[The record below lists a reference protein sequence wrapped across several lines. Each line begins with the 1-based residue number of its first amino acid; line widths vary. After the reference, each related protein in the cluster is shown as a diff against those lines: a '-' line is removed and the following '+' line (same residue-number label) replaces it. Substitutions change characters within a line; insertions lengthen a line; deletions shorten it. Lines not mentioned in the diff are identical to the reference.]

1 MSMKTSFSKEQI
13 IAATTTA
20 LLFISLI
27 GIGYYYNTNS
37 SLKGGLNQE
46 KLRSE
51 SLLSEKLALSKEAE
65 KLKSDIISWKGKTK
79 EADSK
84 LDNAMKRVTEMEG
97 TIRNLRRDNASLPS
111 LRNEL
116 VELKKIRTDLE
127 SHIATLEGSHKA
139 KESKINELTAE
150 ISSLQSELAE
160 TRTKI
165 IPVNIT
171 DNFRI
176 ESQRGRKNKLTVN
189 AARTKRMV
197 VSFEIPMAMTENI
210 SFQITT
216 PDGEQISSDNKALT
230 HEVIEDGRNF
240 IASLS
245 PMTGEFEISKRV
257 EMTYSP
263 SKKLDPGVYIVDI
276 LHNGKKSGRTQVK
289 LR

>member
-1 MSMKTSFSKEQI
+1 MKTSFSKEQI
-13 IAATTTA
+13 IAAVTTA

-27 GIGYYYNTNS
+27 GIGYYYNANS

-51 SLLSEKLALSKEAE
+51 SLLSEKLSLSKEAE
-65 KLKSDIISWKGKTK
+65 KLKADIVSWKGKSK

-84 LDNAMKRVTEMEG
+84 LDNDLKRITEMEG
-97 TIRNLRRDNASLPS
+97 TIRNLRRDNASLQS

-116 VELKKIRTDLE
+116 AELKKIRTDLE
-127 SHIATLEGSHKA
+127 AHIANLEGTNKA
-139 KESKINELTAE
+139 KENRINELTAE
-150 ISSLQSELAE
+150 LSSLQSELAE
-160 TRTKI
+160 TRKKI
-165 IPVNIT
+165 LPVNIT

-176 ESQRGRKNKLTVN
+176 ESQRGRKNRLTVN

-197 VSFEIPMAMTENI
+197 VSFEIPMAMTENV

-216 PDGEQISSDNKALT
+216 PDGEHITSDSKALT

-245 PMTGEFEISKRV
+245 PLTGEFEVSKRV

-263 SKKLDPGVYIVDI
+263 HNKLEPGIYTIDI
-276 LHNGKKSGRTQVK
+276 LHNGVKSGRSQVR

>member
-1 MSMKTSFSKEQI
+1 MKTSFSKEQI

-27 GIGYYYNTNS
+27 AIGYYYDSNS

-46 KLRSE
+46 KLKSE
-51 SLLSEKLALSKEAE
+51 SLFSEKLALSKEAE
-65 KLKSDIISWKGKTK
+65 KLKSDILSWKGKTK

-84 LDNAMKRVTEMEG
+84 LDNAMKHVTEMET

-116 VELKKIRTDLE
+116 AELKKIRTDLE
-127 SHIATLEGSHKA
+127 SHIASLEGSNKV

-165 IPVNIT
+165 LPVNIT

-216 PDGEQISSDNKALT
+216 PDGEHISSDNKALT
-230 HEVIEDGRNF
+230 HEVIEDGLNF

-263 SKKLDPGVYIVDI
+263 SKKLDPGVYTIDI
-276 LHNGKKSGRTQVK
+276 LHNGKKSGRSQVK